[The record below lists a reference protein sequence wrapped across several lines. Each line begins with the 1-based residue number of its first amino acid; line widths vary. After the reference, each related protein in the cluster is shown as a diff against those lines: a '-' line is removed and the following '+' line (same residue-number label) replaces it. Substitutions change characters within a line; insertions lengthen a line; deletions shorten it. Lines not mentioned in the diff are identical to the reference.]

1 MNMLEAMEARR
12 STRSFD
18 GRRLA
23 GAEAAAIESVLRG
36 AAAEPAP
43 FGCQVRL
50 ALYVGEPDA
59 KPVRLGTYGLVS
71 GASAYVVSAV
81 KPGSG
86 SMEDTGYILEKA
98 VLELTAL
105 GWATCWIG
113 GVFSRGKAAQIV
125 AAASGELVPAVI
137 AVGKP
142 ADRRSVADR
151 IVTGTARSR
160 TRKSLDQLV
169 FSADG
174 TPRLAAATPGD
185 PWAEVLRALQGAPSA
200 SNKQPWRLVG
210 FGNGP
215 SWIAFM
221 DEDRVYNHSLG
232 EVHLQNLDI
241 GIGMRHFAEA
251 ARCQGLPG
259 RWEPV
264 PVPRGGFSSGLAAAG
279 GAAGGAGQGPGDGL
293 LSALGFGEARGW
305 TPIALWR

>member
-1 MNMLEAMEARR
+1 MNMLEAMETRR

-18 GRRLA
+18 GCRLTE
-23 GAEAAAIESVLRG
+23 AEAGAIESVLRG

-43 FGCQVRL
+43 FGCPVRL
-50 ALYVGEPDA
+50 ALYAGEPDA
-59 KPVRLGTYGLVS
+59 KPVRLGTYGLIS

-81 KPGSG
+81 NPGSG
-86 SMEDTGYILEKA
+86 SMEDTGYVLEKA

-113 GVFSRGKAAQIV
+113 GVFPRGKAAQIV
-125 AAASGELVPAVI
+125 ATVPGELVPAVI

-142 ADRRSVADR
+142 AGRRSVADR
-151 IVTGTARSR
+151 IVTGSARSR

-169 FSADG
+169 FTADG
-174 TPRLAAATPGD
+174 TLRLAAGKPGG
-185 PWAEVLRALQGAPSA
+185 PWAEVLQALQGAPSA

-210 FGNGP
+210 FDGGP
-215 SWIAFM
+215 SWLAFM

-251 ARCQGLPG
+251 ARCLGLPG

-264 PVPRGGFSSGLAAAG
+264 PVPRGGFSSGL
-279 GAAGGAGQGPGDGL
+279 GAAGGAGQAPDDGL

>member
-1 MNMLEAMEARR
+1 MNMLAAMEARR

-18 GRRLA
+18 GCRLS
-23 GAEAAAIESVLRG
+23 GAEAGAIESVLRD

-43 FGCQVRL
+43 FGCSVRL
-50 ALYVGEPDA
+50 AFYAGEPDA
-59 KPVRLGTYGLVS
+59 KPVRLGTYGLIS
-71 GASAYVVSAV
+71 GASAYVVSAAA
-81 KPGSG
+81 PGSG
-86 SMEDTGYILEKA
+86 TMEDTGYILEKA

-125 AAASGELVPAVI
+125 AAAPGELVPAVI

-142 ADRRSVADR
+142 ANKRSVADR
-151 IVTGTARSR
+151 IVAGTARSR

-174 TPRLAAATPGD
+174 TPRIDAGTPGG
-185 PWAEVLRALQGAPSA
+185 PWAEALRALQNAPSA

-210 FGNGP
+210 FGSGP
-215 SWIAFM
+215 SWLIFM

-251 ARCQGLPG
+251 ARCLGLPG
-259 RWEPV
+259 RWEPL
-264 PVPRGGFSSGLAAAG
+264 PGRRGEFA
-279 GAAGGAGQGPGDGL
+279 
-293 LSALGFGEARGW
+293 SALDFGQSRGW

>member
-1 MNMLEAMEARR
+1 MNMLEAMETRR

-18 GRRLA
+18 GYRLT
-23 GAEAAAIESVLRG
+23 GAEAGAIESVLRG

-43 FGCQVRL
+43 FGCRVRL

-59 KPVRLGTYGLVS
+59 KPVRLGTYGLIS
-71 GASAYVVSAV
+71 GASAYVVSAAN
-81 KPGSG
+81 PGSG

-98 VLELTAL
+98 VLDITAL

-125 AAASGELVPAVI
+125 AAAPGELIPAVI
-137 AVGKP
+137 AVGRP
-142 ADRRSVADR
+142 AGRRSVADR
-151 IVTGTARSR
+151 IVTGSARSR

-174 TPRLAAATPGD
+174 TPRFAAGLPGD
-185 PWAEVLRALQGAPSA
+185 PWAEVLKALQGAPSA

-210 FGNGP
+210 FGSGP

-259 RWEPV
+259 RWEPM
-264 PVPRGGFSSGLAAAG
+264 PVPRGGFLSGL
-279 GAAGGAGQGPGDGL
+279 GAVGSTGQGSDEDL
-293 LSALGFGEARGW
+293 FSALGFGEARGW